1 MIEVELPDGSIAEF
15 PDDMTPEQIES
26 VLAAQFG
33 GQAAT
38 EAPQADA
45 PVDNRSTFDRVMAPA
60 YEFASAANRQV
71 LGAFDIVPGAIN
83 DVLKFAGSDYRL
95 PGFEQTIGSQGGF
108 MEPGLARDVVSGAGS
123 VVPAAV
129 GGGAAIRQ
137 LATGLP
143 AMASGGESVTAGLL
157 RQLAQT
163 TPRADAAFGAV
174 SGAGSAVGGA
184 AGEAVGGEQG
194 RQVGQLVGGIAAP
207 VAAVGAASAIR
218 SSGQKTA
225 DIAQR
230 IAAGARDEDLAGLTV
245 KPARPAEPGAVTV
258 NGKTVK
264 VVADDVADEAI
275 KQGANRGVVQSVK
288 ASNDKTRERLLRM
301 VKISEQGK
309 RDALY
314 ATSNRPADVAG
325 ESLAARLR
333 FLKSVNEGAGKNLD
347 RVAQSLRGKPVNMES
362 VAQKLSSALDDAGVT
377 VNENG
382 VLNFRGSDFE
392 DLKGVNNILQTVYR
406 RANHIFET
414 GDAHQAHRL
423 KRFIDEQ
430 VSYGKSGADGLS
442 GRAERMLKALR
453 ADIDTALDEQFPR
466 YNRVNTRYSDTV
478 RAIDEFQDAAGSK
491 VDLFGPN
498 ADKALGV
505 ISRRLMGNTQSRANL
520 MTSLKNI
527 DQTAQK
533 YGAKFG
539 DDIIMQ
545 ARFADELDEMFGA
558 AARTSLQGDA
568 EKATRRG
575 VAIATGQRN
584 LTGIAAD
591 LAEAG
596 INKARGINEKNAYK
610 ALRALLSRKSV
621 VNNEPVSQ

>member
-15 PDDMTPEQIES
+15 PDDMAPEQIEA

-33 GQAAT
+33 GQVAT
-38 EAPQADA
+38 EAPQAAA
-45 PVDNRSTFDRVMAPA
+45 PADNRSTFGRAMAPV

-71 LGAFDIVPGAIN
+71 LGALDIVPGAIN
-83 DVLKFAGSDYRL
+83 DIIQYAGSDYRV
-95 PGFEQTIGSQGGF
+95 PGFEQTLGSQGGY
-108 MEPGLARDVVSGAGS
+108 MEPGVARDVVSSAGS
-123 VVPAAV
+123 VIPAAV

-143 AMASGGESVTAGLL
+143 RMAAGNESTTAGLL
-157 RQLAQT
+157 RQLSQT
-163 TPRADAAFGAV
+163 TPQADAALGAV
-174 SGAGSAVGGA
+174 SGVGSVLGA
-184 AGEAVGGEQG
+184 ETGEAIGGEEG
-194 RQVGQLVGGIAAP
+194 RQIGQMAGAIAAP
-207 VAAVGAASAIR
+207 VAAVGTASAVR
-218 SSGQKTA
+218 SSAQRSA
-225 DIAQR
+225 DIARR
-230 IAAGARDEDLAGLTV
+230 IASGARDEDLAAVTL

-258 NGKTVK
+258 NGRTVK
-264 VVADDVADEAI
+264 VVTDDVADEAI
-275 KQGANRGVVQSVK
+275 KQGANKGVVQSVK
-288 ASNDKTRERLLRM
+288 ASNDKTRERLMRM

-314 ATSNRPADVAG
+314 ATANRPADVAG

-347 RVAQSLRGKPVNMES
+347 RVAQSLRGKPVNMEP
-362 VAQKLSSALDDAGVT
+362 VAQKFSSALDDAGVS

-382 VLNFRGSDFE
+382 TLNFRGSDFE
-392 DLKGVNNILQTVYR
+392 DLKGVNNIMQTVYR

-430 VSYGKSGADGLS
+430 VSYGKSGAEGLS

-453 ADIDTALDEQFPR
+453 ADIDAALDQQFPR
-466 YNRVNTRYSDTV
+466 YNRVNTRYSDTI
-478 RAIDEFQDAAGSK
+478 RAIDEFQDAAGTK

-498 ADKALGV
+498 ADKALGTV
-505 ISRRLMGNTQSRANL
+505 SRRLLSNTQSRANL
-520 MTSLKNI
+520 MTSLSNI

-558 AARTSLQGDA
+558 AARTSLQGDT

-621 VNNEPVSQ
+621 VNNEPVYQ